1 MKLVQFLDPA
11 DGRHVGVVD
20 GEDVVDLTQG
30 GLGPRSVFDLYFR
43 LGGQEEGLSA
53 AAGKALDTSSAARRI
68 PFRQFADGGASGGP
82 QLLKPI
88 SGPPDNP
95 HALRIWLAGVTHEVS
110 VKLREIEAKQATG
123 DSINVYDQ
131 KYRECAAGGRP
142 ELFSK
147 NDPDAVV
154 GSGQP
159 VTRPPET
166 IRLVPETELVSV
178 YAPRRDGQ
186 IQRIGFTG
194 GNDVTDNGI
203 EANNPLDLCQAKNW
217 SLGCASLGPVLVT
230 ADEFDDR
237 VVPVS
242 CDVLRD
248 GKSIAYKEGETG
260 QDRLNMPDGLFHL
273 ERMLFGRMALGA
285 EMFQVLYWGTP
296 IVFSEGDF
304 PSGLQVGDVTRLTFG
319 GGIGVLENP
328 IVEMTLPDQLGILGR
343 R

>member
-186 IQRIGFTG
+186 IQRI
-194 GNDVTDNGI
+194 
-203 EANNPLDLCQAKNW
+203 
-217 SLGCASLGPVLVT
+217 
-230 ADEFDDR
+230 ADALAAHQR
-237 VVPVS
+237 V
-242 CDVLRD
+242 
-248 GKSIAYKEGETG
+248 
-260 QDRLNMPDGLFHL
+260 
-273 ERMLFGRMALGA
+273 
-285 EMFQVLYWGTP
+285 
-296 IVFSEGDF
+296 
-304 PSGLQVGDVTRLTFG
+304 
-319 GGIGVLENP
+319 NP
-328 IVEMTLPDQLGILGR
+328 IGPTGR
-343 R
+343 K